1 MAVTMRDVAS
11 KAGVSIKTV
20 SNVVN
25 GYPHIRPGTRDR
37 VQRAIDELGYQVNLS
52 ARSLRQG
59 RTGIIGLALPELVLP
74 YFAELADSVMRAAE
88 RRGLVVL
95 IEQTGAVRE
104 RELEV
109 LRSERRRLTDG
120 LLFSPLALEPEE
132 TAVLDVDYPM
142 VLLGERI
149 FGGPVDH
156 VTMANVDGARA
167 ATAHLVARG
176 CRRIAVVGV
185 HPGERMGSAA
195 LRLQG
200 YRAALEDAG
209 LPFDPALQGEAGQ
222 WHRSTGA
229 EAMNRLLDA
238 RVEFDGVFAMND
250 ALALGALHV
259 LHARRIAVPGQVA
272 VVGFDDVDDARYAEP
287 PLSSVAPGREQI
299 AQTAVDLLV
308 ERIAGSEV
316 APRRV
321 VADFEVVAREST
333 AR

>member
-195 LRLQG
+195 LRLEG

>member
-1 MAVTMRDVAS
+1 MAVTMRDVADR
-11 KAGVSIKTV
+11 AGVSVKTV

-25 GYPHIRPGTRDR
+25 GYPHIRPETRGR
-37 VQRAIDELGYQVNLS
+37 VEDAITALGYQVNLS

-59 RTGIIGLALPELVLP
+59 RTGMIGLALPELSLP

-88 RRGLVVL
+88 QRGLVVL

-132 TAVLDVDYPM
+132 TAALDVDYPM

-176 CRRIAVVGV
+176 CRRVAVLGA

-195 LRLQG
+195 LRLEG
-200 YRAALEDAG
+200 YRAALADAG
-209 LPFDPALQGEAGQ
+209 LPFDPALVGEAGL

-229 EAMNRLLDA
+229 EAMGRLLDSG
-238 RVEFDGVFAMND
+238 VEVDGVFAMND

-259 LHARRIAVPGQVA
+259 LHARRVAVPGQVA

-287 PLSSVAPGREQI
+287 PLSSVSPGREQI
-299 AQTAVDLLV
+299 AQTAVGMLV
-308 ERIAGSEV
+308 ERIAGS
-316 APRRV
+316 AAPPRRV
-321 VADFEVVAREST
+321 VADFAVVAREST

>member
-1 MAVTMRDVAS
+1 MAVTMRDVADR
-11 KAGVSIKTV
+11 AGVSVKTV

-25 GYPHIRPGTRDR
+25 GYPHIRAETRGR
-37 VQRAIDELGYQVNLS
+37 VEDAIAALGYQVNLS

-59 RTGIIGLALPELVLP
+59 RTGMIGLALPELSLP

-88 RRGLVVL
+88 QHGLVVL

-132 TAVLDVDYPM
+132 TAALDVDYPM

-156 VTMANVDGARA
+156 VTMANVEGARA

-176 CRRIAVVGV
+176 CRRVAVLGA

-195 LRLQG
+195 LRLEG
-200 YRAALEDAG
+200 YRAALADAG
-209 LPFDPALQGEAGQ
+209 LPFDPALVGEAGL

-229 EAMNRLLDA
+229 EAMGRLLDSG
-238 RVEFDGVFAMND
+238 VEVDGVFAMND

-259 LHARRIAVPGQVA
+259 LHARRVAVPGQVA
-272 VVGFDDVDDARYAEP
+272 VVGFDDVDDARYSEP
-287 PLSSVAPGREQI
+287 PLSSVSPGREQI
-299 AQTAVDLLV
+299 AQTAVGMLL
-308 ERIAGSEV
+308 ERIAGSTV
-316 APRRV
+316 PPRQV
-321 VADFEVVAREST
+321 VADFAVVAREST